1 MGVERLGHR
10 KIVMQAIRVLFDQG
24 AAGGKPVTLDA
35 ASGRRYQVPSDAS
48 SALEEQSGA
57 EVENLSAQEKSGTV

>member
-1 MGVERLGHR
+1 M
-10 KIVMQAIRVLFDQG
+10 LFDQG
-24 AAGGKPVTLDA
+24 AAGGKPVTLDS

-57 EVENLSAQEKSGTV
+57 EVENSSAQEKSGTV